1 MLGQVNNAF
10 EMLRQHTSRSTSH
23 KLPKVEI
30 LKNAIF
36 YIESLEM
43 LLSDHEREER
53 DENVE
58 EEDEKKQAVN
68 INSETKNV
76 DLSVTSL
83 ASSLTQQ
90 NNYKSQ
96 AVLTLF
102 Q

>member
-1 MLGQVNNAF
+1 
-10 EMLRQHTSRSTSH
+10 MLRQHTSRSTSH

-90 NNYKSQ
+90 NNYKSK
-96 AVLTLF
+96 AVVLVR
-102 Q
+102 QY